1 MAYTLTV
8 ANQKGGVGKTTT
20 VINLGAAL
28 AEKGHRILLVDMD
41 PQGGLSTSMGVES
54 YFLDKTIY
62 QVLTDGRTKLQDVII
77 QVREKIFVAPANID
91 LSAAEMELVSAI
103 AREYILRDS
112 LKAILPNYDFILID
126 TPPSLGLLTINALV
140 AAKGVII
147 PLQCEYLAFRAL
159 RILLETIKKV
169 KARLNR
175 GLRIIGILPTMYDSR
190 LTHSKEVLD
199 EIRSIFGPLVFNTVV
214 KKSVKFAEAPVAKMP
229 ILEYAPQHDGA
240 EAYRKLAEEVL
251 NVIQSKPQGQGG

>member
-1 MAYTLTV
+1 MSHVITV

-28 AEKGHRILLVDMD
+28 AEKGHKILLVDMD
-41 PQGGLSTSMGVES
+41 PQGGLSLSMGVES
-54 YFLDKTIY
+54 YLLDKTIY
-62 QVLTDGRTKLQDVII
+62 QVLTDGKTKLQDVVI
-77 QVREKIFVAPANID
+77 QVRERIFLAPANID

-112 LKAILPNYDFILID
+112 LRPVVPLYDFILID

-140 AAKGVII
+140 AAKWVIV

-159 RILLETIKKV
+159 RILLEIIQKV
-169 KARLNR
+169 KAKLNR
-175 GLRIIGILPTMYDSR
+175 GLRILGILPTMYDAR
-190 LTHSKEVLD
+190 VIHSKEVLE
-199 EIRSIFGPLVFNTVV
+199 EIRSIFGPLVFETVI

-251 NVIQSKPQGQGG
+251 NGIQGKHKG

>member
-1 MAYTLTV
+1 MSYTITI

-28 AEKGHRILLVDMD
+28 AERGHKVLLVDMD
-41 PQGGLSTSMGVES
+41 PQGGLSTSIGIDS
-54 YFLDKTIY
+54 YFLDKTVY
-62 QVLTDGRTKLQDVII
+62 QVLTDGKTKMQDVII

-91 LSAAEMELVSAI
+91 LSAAELELVSAI

-112 LKAILPNYDFILID
+112 LKPVLPLYDFVLID

-159 RILLETIKKV
+159 RILLETIQKI
-169 KARLNR
+169 KAKLNR
-175 GLRIIGILPTMYDSR
+175 GLRILGILPTMYDSR
-190 LTHSKEVLD
+190 VIHSKEVLE

-214 KKSVKFAEAPVAKMP
+214 RKSIKFAEAPVAKQA
-229 ILEYAPQHDGA
+229 ILEYAPQHEGA

-251 NVIQSKPQGQGG
+251 NVIQSKPQR

>member
-1 MAYTLTV
+1 MAYTIAV

-28 AEKGHRILLVDMD
+28 AEKGHKILMVDMD
-41 PQGGLSTSMGVES
+41 PQGGLSTSMGIES
-54 YFLDKTIY
+54 HFLDKTMY
-62 QVLTDGRTKLQDVII
+62 QVLTDGKTKLQDVVI

-112 LKAILPNYDFILID
+112 LKPLLPAYDFIVID

-159 RILLETIKKV
+159 RILLETIKKI
-169 KARLNR
+169 KAKLNR
-175 GLRIIGILPTMYDSR
+175 NLRILGILPTMYDSR
-190 LTHSKEVLD
+190 LIHSREVLE

-214 KKSVKFAEAPVAKMP
+214 RKSVKFAEAPVAKMP
-229 ILEYAPQHDGA
+229 ILEYAPQHEGA
-240 EAYRKLAEEVL
+240 EAYRSLAEEVL
-251 NVIQSKPQGQGG
+251 NVVKSKP